1 MIIRNGRVA
10 FPERDEPQRADLRV
24 EEGII
29 AEIGKGLGGDSDVL
43 DAGGLLVLPGG
54 IDPHVH
60 FDDPGYTHRE
70 DFTHGSMAAAAG
82 GVTTVVDMPCTSV
95 PPVTTL
101 ANLETKL
108 AAIAGKSVVD
118 FGLYG
123 GISRQSF
130 DEGFP
135 GNVRELAPEV
145 LGIKAYFVS
154 GMDTFARLDHWRFE
168 RLLTETASLGLP
180 VLLHAEDFDYVS
192 AAEPWARR
200 RGNEPVRHYEARPE
214 SAELLAAVCAVTLSR
229 RTGAPL
235 HLCHVGTAAAAEF
248 TRGIRTVTCETA
260 PHYLAFDLEDFAR
273 IGAPLKITPPVK
285 PGQRDALWRLLAL
298 NTVTFAASDH
308 APCPREEKETGSIWT
323 DYSGIP
329 GTGTLL
335 PYLLSEGYLAGRLSL
350 SRFTDV
356 IAGSAARR
364 YGLADRKGHLVVGK
378 DADFALVDPEGNWT
392 VEGARFLSKGKIT
405 PFEGMTLRGKVVK
418 TLVRGRVVY
427 DATEGIV
434 AEPGWGRRLRRH
446 A

>member
-1 MIIRNGRVA
+1 MIIRNGYVA
-10 FPERDEPQRADLRV
+10 FPERDEPQRTDLRV
-24 EEGII
+24 EDGQIVEV
-29 AEIGKGLGGDSDVL
+29 GKGLGGDIEVL

-108 AAIAGKSVVD
+108 AAIRDKSVVD

-123 GISRQSF
+123 GICRQSF

-135 GNVRELAPEV
+135 GNLRELAPEV

-168 RLLTETASLGLP
+168 QLLAETAALGVP
-180 VLLHAEDFDYVS
+180 VLLHAEDYDYVC
-192 AAEPWARR
+192 AAEPPARR
-200 RGNEPVRHYEARPE
+200 RGNEPVRHYESRPE
-214 SAELLAAVCAVTLSR
+214 SAELLAGVCAVTLAR
-229 RTGAPL
+229 KTGAPL
-235 HLCHVGTAAAAEF
+235 HLCHVGTAAVAEF
-248 TRGIRTVTCETA
+248 TRGHRNVTCETA

-285 PGQRDALWRLLAL
+285 SGQRDALWRLLAL

-335 PYLLSEGYLAGRLSL
+335 PYLLSEGYLAGRLPL

-364 YGLADRKGHLVVGK
+364 YGLADRKGHVAVGK
-378 DADFALVDPEGNWT
+378 DADLVLVDPEGAWT
-392 VEGARFLSKGKIT
+392 VAGDRFLSKGKIT
-405 PFEGMTLRGKVVK
+405 PFEGMTLRGNVMK

-427 DATEGIV
+427 DAETGIT
-434 AEPGWGRRLRRH
+434 AEPGWGRRLTRSV
-446 A
+446 